1 MKIIFMGTPDF
12 AVPTL
17 EILLNNNYDIVAVIT
32 APDKPA
38 GRGQQI
44 QQTAVKKFAKANNLL
59 VLQPEKLKSVEF
71 INILKSLQADL
82 QIVVAFRMLPE
93 EVWNMPRLGTYN
105 LHASLLPNYRGAAP
119 INWALINGEKN
130 TGATVFKLK
139 HDIDTGNILS
149 SFKVDLSENITAGEL
164 HDVLMIE
171 GAKLMLDAINKIQ
184 AGNLH
189 LTEQTNIV
197 GEWKHAPKIYKED
210 CKIIWN
216 NNADQIHNLIRGL
229 SPYPAAWTEFI
240 DKNNQLTS
248 IKIYKT
254 IKESAN
260 HDLIPGSVI
269 TDNKTHLKVA
279 CKDGYI
285 NIEEL
290 QIAGKKKLHVKELL
304 KGYHFQIET
313 RFT

>member
-1 MKIIFMGTPDF
+1 MGTPDF

-17 EILLNNNYDIVAVIT
+17 EALLKNNYEIVAVVT

-44 QQTAVKKFAKANNLL
+44 QQTAVKKFASENNLL

-71 INILKSLQADL
+71 INTLKLLQADL

-119 INWALINGEKN
+119 INWALINGEKK

-139 HDIDTGNILS
+139 HEIDTGNILS
-149 SFKVDLSENITAGEL
+149 SFKIELSDNITAGEL
-164 HDVLMIE
+164 HDILMIE
-171 GAKLMLDAINKIQ
+171 GAKLMIEAVNKIQ
-184 AGNLH
+184 QGSLQ
-189 LTEQTNIV
+189 LTDQTNIL
-197 GEWKHAPKIYKED
+197 GEWKHAPKIFKED
-210 CKIIWN
+210 CKINWN
-216 NNADQIHNLIRGL
+216 NNPDQIHNLIRGL
-229 SPYPAAWTEFI
+229 SPYPSAWTEFN

-248 IKIYKT
+248 IKIYRT
-254 IKESAN
+254 TKESIN
-260 HDLIPGSVI
+260 HNLVPGSII
-269 TDNKTHLKVA
+269 TDNKNYLKVA
-279 CKDGYI
+279 CKQGFL

-290 QIAGKKKLHVKELL
+290 QIAGKKKLQVKELL
-304 KGYHFQIET
+304 KGYHFQNQTI
-313 RFT
+313 FI

>member
-17 EILLNNNYDIVAVIT
+17 EALLKNNYEIVAVVT

-44 QQTAVKKFAKANNLL
+44 QQTAVKKFASENNLL

-71 INILKSLQADL
+71 INTLKLLQADL

-119 INWALINGEKN
+119 INWALINGEKK

-139 HDIDTGNILS
+139 HEIDTGNILS
-149 SFKVDLSENITAGEL
+149 SFKIELSDNITAGEL
-164 HDVLMIE
+164 HDILMIE
-171 GAKLMLDAINKIQ
+171 GAKLMIEAVNKIQ
-184 AGNLH
+184 QGSLQ
-189 LTEQTNIV
+189 LTDQTNIL
-197 GEWKHAPKIYKED
+197 GEWKHAPKIFKED
-210 CKIIWN
+210 CKINWN
-216 NNADQIHNLIRGL
+216 NNPDQIHNLIRGL
-229 SPYPAAWTEFI
+229 SPYPSAWTEFN

-248 IKIYKT
+248 IKIYRT
-254 IKESAN
+254 TKESIN
-260 HDLIPGSVI
+260 HNLVPGSII
-269 TDNKTHLKVA
+269 TDNKNYLKVA
-279 CKDGYI
+279 CKQGFL

-290 QIAGKKKLHVKELL
+290 QIAGKKKLQVKELL
-304 KGYHFQIET
+304 KGYHFQNQTI
-313 RFT
+313 FI

>member
-17 EILLNNNYDIVAVIT
+17 EALLKNNYEIVAVVT

-44 QQTAVKKFAKANNLL
+44 QQTAVKKFASENNLL

-71 INILKSLQADL
+71 INTLKLLQADL

-119 INWALINGEKN
+119 INWALINGEKK

-139 HDIDTGNILS
+139 HEIDTGNILS
-149 SFKVDLSENITAGEL
+149 SFKIELSDNITAGEL
-164 HDVLMIE
+164 HDILMIE
-171 GAKLMLDAINKIQ
+171 GAKLMIEAVNKIQ
-184 AGNLH
+184 QGSLQ
-189 LTEQTNIV
+189 LTDQTNIL
-197 GEWKHAPKIYKED
+197 GEWKHAPKIFKED
-210 CKIIWN
+210 CKINWSN
-216 NNADQIHNLIRGL
+216 NPDQIHNLIRGL
-229 SPYPAAWTEFI
+229 SPYPAAWTEFN

-248 IKIYKT
+248 IKIYRT
-254 IKESAN
+254 IKESIN
-260 HDLIPGSVI
+260 HNLVPGSVV
-269 TDNKTHLKVA
+269 TDNKNYLKVA
-279 CKDGYI
+279 CKQGFL

-290 QIAGKKKLHVKELL
+290 QIAGKKKLQVKELL
-304 KGYHFQIET
+304 KGYHFQNQTI
-313 RFT
+313 FI

>member
-17 EILLNNNYDIVAVIT
+17 EALLKNNYEIVAVVT

-44 QQTAVKKFAKANNLL
+44 QQTAVKKFASENNLL

-71 INILKSLQADL
+71 INTLKLLQADL

-119 INWALINGEKN
+119 INWALINGEKK

-139 HDIDTGNILS
+139 HEIDTGNILS
-149 SFKVDLSENITAGEL
+149 SFKIELSDNITAGEL
-164 HDVLMIE
+164 HDILMIE
-171 GAKLMLDAINKIQ
+171 GAKLMIEAVNKIQ
-184 AGNLH
+184 QGSLQ
-189 LTEQTNIV
+189 LTDQTNIL
-197 GEWKHAPKIYKED
+197 GEWKHAPKIFKED
-210 CKIIWN
+210 CKINWN
-216 NNADQIHNLIRGL
+216 NNPDQIHNLIRGL
-229 SPYPAAWTEFI
+229 SPYPAAWTEFN

-248 IKIYKT
+248 IKIYRT
-254 IKESAN
+254 TKESIN
-260 HDLIPGSVI
+260 HNLVPGSII
-269 TDNKTHLKVA
+269 TDNKNYLKVA
-279 CKDGYI
+279 CKQGFL

-290 QIAGKKKLHVKELL
+290 QIAGKKKLQVKELL
-304 KGYHFQIET
+304 KGYHFQNQTI
-313 RFT
+313 FI

>member
-17 EILLNNNYDIVAVIT
+17 EALLKNNYEIVAVVT

-44 QQTAVKKFAKANNLL
+44 QQTAVKKFASDNNLL
-59 VLQPEKLKSVEF
+59 VLQPEKLKSAEF
-71 INILKSLQADL
+71 INTLKLLQADL

-119 INWALINGEKN
+119 INWALINGEKK

-139 HDIDTGNILS
+139 HEIDTGNILS
-149 SFKVDLSENITAGEL
+149 SFKIELSDNITAGEL
-164 HDVLMIE
+164 HDILMIE
-171 GAKLMLDAINKIQ
+171 GAKLMIEAVNKIQ
-184 AGNLH
+184 QGSLQ
-189 LTEQTNIV
+189 LTDQTNIL
-197 GEWKHAPKIYKED
+197 GEWKHAPKIFKED
-210 CKIIWN
+210 CKINWSN
-216 NNADQIHNLIRGL
+216 NPDQIHNLIRGL
-229 SPYPAAWTEFI
+229 SPYPAAWTEFN

-248 IKIYKT
+248 IKIYRT
-254 IKESAN
+254 TKESIN
-260 HDLIPGSVI
+260 HNLVPGSII
-269 TDNKTHLKVA
+269 TDNKNYLKVA
-279 CKDGYI
+279 CKQGFL

-290 QIAGKKKLHVKELL
+290 QIAGKKKLQVKELL
-304 KGYHFQIET
+304 KGYHFQNQTI
-313 RFT
+313 FI

>member
-17 EILLNNNYDIVAVIT
+17 EALLKNNYDVVAVVT

-44 QQTAVKKFAKANNLL
+44 QQTAVKKFASEQDLL
-59 VLQPEKLKSVEF
+59 VLQPEKLKSEDF
-71 INILKSLQADL
+71 INTLKSLQADL

-139 HDIDTGNILS
+139 HEIDTGNILS
-149 SFKVDLSENITAGEL
+149 SFKIELSENITAGEL

-171 GAKLMLDAINKIQ
+171 GAKLMLDAVNKIKS
-184 AGNLH
+184 GNLQ
-189 LTEQTNIV
+189 LTDQTNII
-197 GEWKHAPKIYKED
+197 GEWKHAPKIFKED
-210 CKIIWN
+210 CKIKWN
-216 NNADQIHNLIRGL
+216 NNAEQIHNLIRGL
-229 SPYPAAWTEFI
+229 SPYPAAWTQFI

-248 IKIYKT
+248 IKIYRT
-254 IKESAN
+254 TKESAN
-260 HDLIPGSVI
+260 HDLICGSVI
-269 TDNKTHLKVA
+269 TDNKTFLKVS
-279 CKDGYI
+279 CKEGFL

-290 QIAGKKKLHVKELL
+290 QIAGKKKLSVKELL
-304 KGYHFQIET
+304 KGYHFQDKTI
-313 RFT
+313 FI